1 MFTSRLDVYI
11 SRYGDFFAHNDND
24 TTDYFTPCACVRGK
38 YVDARI
44 QRLEVMQNVSVAF
57 IFHNLSRELYCAYAY
72 SDGVSHIESACG

>member
-44 QRLEVMQNVSVAF
+44 QRLEVMQNVSVASSGNAKSVCSVYF
-57 IFHNLSRELYCAYAY
+57 YQPFT
-72 SDGVSHIESACG
+72 